1 MRGGGKVQ
9 GDFWAF
15 CPHPGT
21 EGAGARRRE
30 SCKEVETENTLWGVI
45 IRMSSICIYFTTHQ
59 SPACLERKPLPTREH
74 SDMGGKAPISA

>member
-30 SCKEVETENTLWGVI
+30 SCKEVEDSLLNTPPGSREPKENRGVG
-45 IRMSSICIYFTTHQ
+45 
-59 SPACLERKPLPTREH
+59 ERQ
-74 SDMGGKAPISA
+74 G